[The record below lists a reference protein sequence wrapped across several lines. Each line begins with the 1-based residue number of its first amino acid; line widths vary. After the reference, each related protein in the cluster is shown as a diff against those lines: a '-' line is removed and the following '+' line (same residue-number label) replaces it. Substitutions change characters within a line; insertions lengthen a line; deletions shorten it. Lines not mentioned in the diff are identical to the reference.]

1 MEDLLDSMDFDD
13 FCVFEEN
20 LKNNGLEL
28 CELVDSD
35 VVLEKLDK
43 AMRDYIDGY
52 DRSESYT
59 NQDTHMN
66 FLRRIR
72 YTTECIMRL
81 M

>member
-1 MEDLLDSMDFDD
+1 MDFDD

-59 NQDTHMN
+59 NQDTYELFKENTIYNGVYHEVDVDMVSS
-66 FLRRIR
+66 
-72 YTTECIMRL
+72 
-81 M
+81 